1 MEDHIIALR
10 DLESIL
16 KIDPYNAQIN
26 KNYVDLSAFI
36 ENEKKG
42 EKQVFKSFFRKINNI
57 RAYKDSIEPN
67 KENEKLSTD
76 KKLKDVYIK
85 VNQDEKSLGKPEMR
99 ILNL

>member
-1 MEDHIIALR
+1 MEDHIIALK

-36 ENEKKG
+36 ENEKIG
-42 EKQVFKSFFRKINNI
+42 EKQVFKSFFRKINKI
-57 RAYKDSIEPN
+57 RVYEDAIEPK
-67 KENEKLSTD
+67 KENEKLFTD
-76 KKLKDVYIK
+76 KKLKDVYTK
-85 VNQDEKSLGKPEMR
+85 VNQDEKSIGKPEMR